1 MTFYVSIIYELG
13 GCSFYGLLLPPPG
26 LLHHPPSVFVLSPL
40 LSHIVPKVLIFPPL
54 SRQIDKSCK
63 LMSLACVFLGP
74 TPIRLTAGFYRT
86 THPEQLGMMNRTC
99 PFRPNCNTSSKHQKQ
114 ECIIICDA
122 SLPANKE
129 DALFQFSHIVTQC
142 SFQHSFTKA
151 SPSRHQ

>member
-63 LMSLACVFLGP
+63 LISLASVFRSNP
-74 TPIRLTAGFYRT
+74 HTADNWLLQNYTSRT
-86 THPEQLGMMNRTC
+86 ISHDESYLSLWAKLQHFIKTSKTGMHNDMRC
-99 PFRPNCNTSSKHQKQ
+99 ISSL
-114 ECIIICDA
+114 E
-122 SLPANKE
+122 
-129 DALFQFSHIVTQC
+129 
-142 SFQHSFTKA
+142 
-151 SPSRHQ
+151 